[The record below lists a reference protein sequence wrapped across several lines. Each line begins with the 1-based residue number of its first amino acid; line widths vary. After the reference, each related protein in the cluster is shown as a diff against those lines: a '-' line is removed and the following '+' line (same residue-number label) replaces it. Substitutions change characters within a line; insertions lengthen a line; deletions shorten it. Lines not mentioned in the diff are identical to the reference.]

1 MGISSRLFH
10 VARVFDCL
18 PRKGMVGDETYR
30 EFAETGAATDV
41 MVRQVAHQAVQAGY
55 PGYNCGHKTAGRA
68 HVTAVQIAP

>member
-1 MGISSRLFH
+1 
-10 VARVFDCL
+10 
-18 PRKGMVGDETYR
+18 MVGDETYR